1 MNMEEH
7 KLPYLTV
14 EEMREV
20 DEAASVTYG
29 ISTLILMEN
38 AGRGVAEEAR
48 KMLGSNKKCCV
59 FCGKGNNG
67 GDGFVAARWLINYGI
82 EPRIFLVGE
91 KDEVKGI
98 ARTNLNILLKL
109 KEKVCEI
116 NTAEDLNRTRE
127 VIESTELIID
137 ALLGTGVNGEVRGL
151 TKEVIEF
158 LNQTQKPI
166 LSIDIP
172 SGLAAN
178 TGKPWGTAVK
188 ATRTVTCLLPKKG
201 FSSSLATQY
210 IGVLTI
216 ADLGV
221 PYKVLDEILKR

>member
-1 MNMEEH
+1 MEEH

-20 DEAASVTYG
+20 DKVAERVYG
-29 ISTLILMEN
+29 ISSLILMEN

-48 KMLGSNKKCCV
+48 KMLGSNKKCCI

-82 EPRIFLVGE
+82 EPRVFLIGE

-116 NTAEDLNRTRE
+116 DTAEDLNRTRE

-151 TKEVIEF
+151 AKQVIEL
-158 LNQTQKPI
+158 LNQSGKPI

-172 SGLAAN
+172 SGLAAD
-178 TGKPWGTAVK
+178 TGRPCGVAVK
-188 ATRTVTCLLPKKG
+188 ATRTVTCFLPKKG
-201 FSSSLATQY
+201 FSSPSSTQY

-221 PYKVLDEILKR
+221 PYNVLDEILKR